1 MAKSLRL
8 NLSKRVRRN
17 LRLAYYRFAKI
28 DAIYRICRRY
38 VMAFEGS
45 CDTDRFTN
53 GEFRF
58 LQQTQR
64 IWNKEGSVLIDCGAH
79 VGNWTAEVLDLA
91 KPNEVE
97 IHCFEPSPRNFD
109 RLAQRGFPQNV
120 ILNQCAL
127 GSHEGNLPLYLHPSP
142 DQDSLYKHCETMRE
156 AQINVPV
163 TTIDNYC
170 AEKGIQRV
178 SFMKIDAEGHDFE
191 VLKGMQSTLQ
201 SRSIDIIQF
210 EYGYRNVNSKVFL
223 KDIYDYIVH
232 FDYQLYKIRP
242 YSLFKLDFYAHY
254 FDDFRLSNYVLI
266 LRGVD
271 LSVTVDQDAGLYHNF
286 TQL

>member
-45 CDTDRFTN
+45 CDADPFTN

-109 RLAQRGFPQNV
+109 RLAQRGFPKNV

-127 GSHEGNLPLYLHPSP
+127 GSQQGDLPLYLHPSP
-142 DQDSLYKHCETMRE
+142 MQDSLELISKIAAQAKMR
-156 AQINVPV
+156 V
-163 TTIDNYC
+163 
-170 AEKGIQRV
+170 
-178 SFMKIDAEGHDFE
+178 
-191 VLKGMQSTLQ
+191 
-201 SRSIDIIQF
+201 
-210 EYGYRNVNSKVFL
+210 
-223 KDIYDYIVH
+223 
-232 FDYQLYKIRP
+232 
-242 YSLFKLDFYAHY
+242 
-254 FDDFRLSNYVLI
+254 
-266 LRGVD
+266 
-271 LSVTVDQDAGLYHNF
+271 
-286 TQL
+286 